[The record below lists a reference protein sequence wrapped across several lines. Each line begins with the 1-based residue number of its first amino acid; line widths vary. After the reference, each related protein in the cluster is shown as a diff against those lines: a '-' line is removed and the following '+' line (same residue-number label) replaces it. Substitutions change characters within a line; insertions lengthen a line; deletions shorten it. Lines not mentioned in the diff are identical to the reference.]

1 MEKVKQYI
9 DIQKQVINIWRNVTK
24 IPNHYTSHVFRCE
37 KCYEWAMAQKLP
49 VNGFEWVEELSKFNE
64 SFIKNYHE
72 DSHKGY
78 WSSCWVF
85 KKFI

>member
-1 MEKVKQYI
+1 
-9 DIQKQVINIWRNVTK
+9 
-24 IPNHYTSHVFRCE
+24 
-37 KCYEWAMAQKLP
+37 MAQKLP

-78 WSSCWVF
+78 
-85 KKFI
+85 